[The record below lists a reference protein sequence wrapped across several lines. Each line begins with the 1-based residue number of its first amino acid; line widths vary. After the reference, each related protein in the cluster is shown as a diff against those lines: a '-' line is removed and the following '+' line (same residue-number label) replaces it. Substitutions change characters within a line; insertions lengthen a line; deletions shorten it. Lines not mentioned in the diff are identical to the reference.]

1 MTEYNAITRDNFVK
15 RFVLPSAIVL
25 VMYILLHTLYFESW
39 KIDNRAVQYYVG
51 FVSGLMLFFFI
62 GFNSLVVYM
71 VIYFKGAS
79 VYERILASLL
89 VQIVWIG
96 KELVRVSEF
105 FTFGETIYYMFNS
118 AFLLAI
124 MGSFALMGVAE
135 LVCRWLLNK
144 RGVQQKKV
152 ITPLPV
158 CAIVTGIV
166 AVYVFLIWG
175 IGEHWFYIY
184 VMGYK
189 LIFH

>member
-1 MTEYNAITRDNFVK
+1 MTEYNTIKRYNVVK

-39 KIDNRAVQYYVG
+39 KIDNRAVQHYVA
-51 FVSGLMLFFFI
+51 FVSGLILFFFI

-71 VIYFKGAS
+71 VTYFKGAS
-79 VYERILASLL
+79 VHERILASLF

-124 MGSFALMGVAE
+124 IGSFALMGIGE
-135 LVCRWLLNK
+135 IICRWLLKK
-144 RGVQQKKV
+144 RGVYQEKV
-152 ITPLPV
+152 ITPLPIY
-158 CAIVTGIV
+158 AIVSGIV

-184 VMGYK
+184 VTGYK
-189 LIFH
+189 IIFH